1 MPAAASAPERV
12 VRQAGF
18 PTSTAEISTM
28 AVLPLKG
35 TAHRKA
41 VHLRHLDIGQQQ
53 TERFAAARGFAAGSD
68 GS

>member
-1 MPAAASAPERV
+1 
-12 VRQAGF
+12 
-18 PTSTAEISTM
+18 M

-53 TERFAAARGFAAGSD
+53 TERFAAARGLAAGSD